1 MDRYA
6 VDSGST
12 SAGVFIRSSMAGI
25 RARPRVKA
33 EAHAIRNGGRSPR
46 VAKQFIELLKA
57 EV

>member
-25 RARPRVKA
+25 RARPRAVNA
-33 EAHAIRNGGRSPR
+33 AHSTRVSTMAVWTVSRTFSGRWAP
-46 VAKQFIELLKA
+46 
-57 EV
+57 